1 MKKNKLYIGFCLL
14 LVVAMLSSCK
24 TKQISTTS
32 SELGVVD
39 YTVTQVLQQQP
50 QFTYVN
56 ISKMDVVANYGTQQ
70 LSFRATVKAVTDSL
84 LVFSVQ
90 PLLGVEMFRLEFTPT
105 SFRIID
111 KWNRKYTDNTYDFLR
126 YSLGVDINFN
136 AIQALLFNQL
146 FLVDGTAVSPNQF
159 VVETLPQE
167 PTRLV
172 HLGTGL
178 IQRFELVDKQMA
190 IAKSELI
197 VDKGRLTCSYANH
210 RMQNAVRFP
219 MTMNITMQFGGKVA
233 DLACETTQLEFNK
246 PFEYSTINLERYE
259 KVAFSKIIP

>member
-24 TKQISTTS
+24 TKQVTTTS
-32 SELGVVD
+32 SELSVVD
-39 YTVTQVLQQQP
+39 YTVAQVQQQQP
-50 QFTYVN
+50 QFSYLN
-56 ISKMDVVANYGTQQ
+56 ISKMDIVANYGTQQ

-111 KWNRKYTDNTYDFLR
+111 KWNRKYTDNTYDFVR
-126 YSLGVDINFN
+126 YSLGVDVNFN
-136 AIQALLFNQL
+136 VIQALFFNQL
-146 FLVDGTAVSPNQF
+146 FVVDGVVAPNQF

-190 IAKSELI
+190 IAKTELI
-197 VDKGRLTCSYANH
+197 VDKGRLTCTYANH
-210 RMQNAVRFP
+210 RMQNGVRFP
-219 MTMNITMQFGGKVA
+219 LALNITMQVGGKLA
-233 DLACETTQLEFNK
+233 DVDCQISQLEFNK
-246 PFEYSTINLERYE
+246 SFEYSTVNLERYE

>member
-24 TKQISTTS
+24 TKQITTTS
-32 SELGVVD
+32 SELSVVD
-39 YTVTQVLQQQP
+39 YTVAQVQQQQP
-50 QFTYVN
+50 QFSYLN
-56 ISKMDVVANYGTQQ
+56 ISKMDIVANYGTQQ

-126 YSLGVDINFN
+126 YSLGVDVNFN
-136 AIQALLFNQL
+136 VIQALFFNQL
-146 FLVDGTAVSPNQF
+146 FVVDGVVAPNQF

-172 HLGTGL
+172 HLATGL

-190 IAKSELI
+190 IAKTELI
-197 VDKGRLTCSYANH
+197 VDKGRLTCTYANH
-210 RMQNAVRFP
+210 RMQNGVRFP
-219 MTMNITMQFGGKVA
+219 LALNITMQVGGKLA
-233 DLACETTQLEFNK
+233 DVDCQISQLEFNK
-246 PFEYSTINLERYE
+246 SFEYSTVNLERYE

>member
-24 TKQISTTS
+24 TKQITTTS
-32 SELGVVD
+32 SELSVVD
-39 YTVTQVLQQQP
+39 YTVAQVQQQQP
-50 QFTYVN
+50 QFSYLN
-56 ISKMDVVANYGTQQ
+56 ISKMDIVANYGTQQ

-126 YSLGVDINFN
+126 YSLGVDVNFN
-136 AIQALLFNQL
+136 VIQALFFNQL
-146 FLVDGTAVSPNQF
+146 FVVDGVVAPNQF

-190 IAKSELI
+190 IAKTELI
-197 VDKGRLTCSYANH
+197 VDKGRLTCTYANH
-210 RMQNAVRFP
+210 RMQNGVRFP
-219 MTMNITMQFGGKVA
+219 LALNITMQVGGKLA
-233 DLACETTQLEFNK
+233 DLDCQISQLEFNK
-246 PFEYSTINLERYE
+246 SFEYSTVNLERYE

>member
-1 MKKNKLYIGFCLL
+1 MKKNKLFIGFCLL

-24 TKQISTTS
+24 TKQITTTS
-32 SELGVVD
+32 SESGVVD
-39 YTVTQVLQQQP
+39 YTVAQVQQQQP
-50 QFTYVN
+50 QFSYLN
-56 ISKMDVVANYGTQQ
+56 ISKMDIVANYGTQQ
-70 LSFRATVKAVTDSL
+70 LCFRATVKAVADSL

-126 YSLGVDINFN
+126 YSLGVDVNFKV
-136 AIQALLFNQL
+136 IQALFFNQL
-146 FLVDGTAVSPNQF
+146 FVVDGVVAPNQF

-172 HLGTGL
+172 HLATGL

-190 IAKSELI
+190 IAKTELI
-197 VDKGRLTCSYANH
+197 VDKGRLTCTYANH
-210 RMQNAVRFP
+210 RMQNGVRFP
-219 MTMNITMQFGGKVA
+219 LALNITMQVGGKLA
-233 DLACETTQLEFNK
+233 DVDCQISQLEFNK
-246 PFEYSTINLERYE
+246 SFEYSTVNFERYE

>member
-24 TKQISTTS
+24 TKQITTTS
-32 SELGVVD
+32 SELSVVD
-39 YTVTQVLQQQP
+39 YTVAQVQQQQP
-50 QFTYVN
+50 QFSYLN
-56 ISKMDVVANYGTQQ
+56 ISKMDIVANYGTQQ

-126 YSLGVDINFN
+126 YSLGVDVNFN
-136 AIQALLFNQL
+136 VIQALFFNQL
-146 FLVDGTAVSPNQF
+146 FVVDGVVTPNQF

-190 IAKSELI
+190 IAKTELI
-197 VDKGRLTCSYANH
+197 VDKGRLTCTYANH
-210 RMQNAVRFP
+210 RMQNGVRFP
-219 MTMNITMQFGGKVA
+219 LALNITMQVGGKLA
-233 DLACETTQLEFNK
+233 DLDCQISQLEFNK
-246 PFEYSTINLERYE
+246 SFEYSTVNLERYE

>member
-32 SELGVVD
+32 SESGVVD
-39 YTVTQVLQQQP
+39 YTVAQVQQQQP
-50 QFTYVN
+50 QFSYLN
-56 ISKMDVVANYGTQQ
+56 ISKMDIVANYGTQQ

-126 YSLGVDINFN
+126 YSLGVDVNFKV
-136 AIQALLFNQL
+136 IQALFFNQL
-146 FLVDGTAVSPNQF
+146 FVVDGVVAPNQF

-172 HLGTGL
+172 HLATGL

-190 IAKSELI
+190 IAKTELI
-197 VDKGRLTCSYANH
+197 VDKGRLTCTYANH
-210 RMQNAVRFP
+210 RMQNGVRFP
-219 MTMNITMQFGGKVA
+219 LALNITMQVGGKLA
-233 DLACETTQLEFNK
+233 DVDCQISQLEFNK
-246 PFEYSTINLERYE
+246 SFEYSTVNLERYE

>member
-32 SELGVVD
+32 SESSVVD
-39 YTVTQVLQQQP
+39 YTVAQVQQQQP
-50 QFTYVN
+50 QFSYLN
-56 ISKMDVVANYGTQQ
+56 ISKMDIVANYGTQQ

-111 KWNRKYTDNTYDFLR
+111 KWNRKYTDNTYDFVR
-126 YSLGVDINFN
+126 YSLGVDVNFN
-136 AIQALLFNQL
+136 VIQALFFNQL
-146 FLVDGTAVSPNQF
+146 FVVDGVFAPNQF

-172 HLGTGL
+172 HLATGL

-190 IAKSELI
+190 IAKTELI
-197 VDKGRLTCSYANH
+197 VDKGRLTCTYANH
-210 RMQNAVRFP
+210 RMQNGVRFP
-219 MTMNITMQFGGKVA
+219 LALNFTMQVGGKLA
-233 DLACETTQLEFNK
+233 DVDCQISQLEFNK
-246 PFEYSTINLERYE
+246 SFEYSTVNLERYE

>member
-24 TKQISTTS
+24 TKQVTTTS
-32 SELGVVD
+32 SELSVVD
-39 YTVTQVLQQQP
+39 YTVAQVQQQQP
-50 QFTYVN
+50 QFSYLN
-56 ISKMDVVANYGTQQ
+56 ISKMDIVANYGTQQ

-126 YSLGVDINFN
+126 YSLGVDVNFN
-136 AIQALLFNQL
+136 VIQALFFNQL
-146 FLVDGTAVSPNQF
+146 FVVDGVVTPNQF

-190 IAKSELI
+190 IAKTELI
-197 VDKGRLTCSYANH
+197 VDKGRLTCTYANH
-210 RMQNAVRFP
+210 RMQNGVRFP
-219 MTMNITMQFGGKVA
+219 LALNITMQVGGKLA
-233 DLACETTQLEFNK
+233 DVDCQISQLEFNK
-246 PFEYSTINLERYE
+246 SFEYSTVNLERYE

>member
-24 TKQISTTS
+24 TKQITTTS
-32 SELGVVD
+32 SELSVVD
-39 YTVTQVLQQQP
+39 YTVAQVQQQQP
-50 QFTYVN
+50 QFSYLN
-56 ISKMDVVANYGTQQ
+56 ISKMDIVANYGTQQ

-126 YSLGVDINFN
+126 YSLGVDVNFKV
-136 AIQALLFNQL
+136 IQALFFNQL
-146 FLVDGTAVSPNQF
+146 FVVDGVVTPNQF

-190 IAKSELI
+190 IAKTELI
-197 VDKGRLTCSYANH
+197 VDKGRLTCTYANH
-210 RMQNAVRFP
+210 RMQNGVRFP
-219 MTMNITMQFGGKVA
+219 LALNITMQVGGKLA
-233 DLACETTQLEFNK
+233 DVDCQISQLEFNK
-246 PFEYSTINLERYE
+246 SFEYSTVNLERYE

>member
-24 TKQISTTS
+24 TKQVTTTS
-32 SELGVVD
+32 SELSVVD
-39 YTVTQVLQQQP
+39 YTVAQVQQQQP
-50 QFTYVN
+50 QFSYLN
-56 ISKMDVVANYGTQQ
+56 ISKMDIVANYGTQQ

-126 YSLGVDINFN
+126 YSLGVDVNFN
-136 AIQALLFNQL
+136 VIQALFFNQL
-146 FLVDGTAVSPNQF
+146 FVVDGVVTPNQF

-190 IAKSELI
+190 IAKTELI
-197 VDKGRLTCSYANH
+197 VDKARLTCTYANH
-210 RMQNAVRFP
+210 RMQNGVRFP
-219 MTMNITMQFGGKVA
+219 LALNITMQVGGKLA
-233 DLACETTQLEFNK
+233 DVDCQISQLEFNK
-246 PFEYSTINLERYE
+246 SFEYSTVNLERYE

>member
-24 TKQISTTS
+24 TKQITTTS

-39 YTVTQVLQQQP
+39 YTVAQVQQQQP
-50 QFTYVN
+50 QFSYLN
-56 ISKMDVVANYGTQQ
+56 ISKMDIVANYGTQQ

-126 YSLGVDINFN
+126 YSLGVDVNFKV
-136 AIQALLFNQL
+136 IQALFFNQL
-146 FLVDGTAVSPNQF
+146 FVVDGVVAPNQF

-172 HLGTGL
+172 HLATGL

-190 IAKSELI
+190 IAKTELI
-197 VDKGRLTCSYANH
+197 VDKGRLTCTYANH
-210 RMQNAVRFP
+210 RMQNGVRFP
-219 MTMNITMQFGGKVA
+219 LALNITMQVGGKLA
-233 DLACETTQLEFNK
+233 DVDCQISQLEFNK
-246 PFEYSTINLERYE
+246 SFEYSTVNLERYE

>member
-24 TKQISTTS
+24 TKQVTTTS
-32 SELGVVD
+32 SELSVVD
-39 YTVTQVLQQQP
+39 YTVAQVQQQQP
-50 QFTYVN
+50 QFSYLN
-56 ISKMDVVANYGTQQ
+56 ISKMDIVANYGTQQ

-126 YSLGVDINFN
+126 YSLGVDVNFN
-136 AIQALLFNQL
+136 VIQALFFNQL
-146 FLVDGTAVSPNQF
+146 FVVDGVVAPNQF

-172 HLGTGL
+172 HLATGL

-190 IAKSELI
+190 IAKTELI
-197 VDKGRLTCSYANH
+197 VDKGRLTCTYANH
-210 RMQNAVRFP
+210 RMQNGVRFP
-219 MTMNITMQFGGKVA
+219 LALNITMQVGGKLA
-233 DLACETTQLEFNK
+233 DVDCQISQLEFNK
-246 PFEYSTINLERYE
+246 SFEYSTVNLERYE

>member
-32 SELGVVD
+32 SELSVVD
-39 YTVTQVLQQQP
+39 YTVAQVQQQQP
-50 QFTYVN
+50 QFSYLN
-56 ISKMDVVANYGTQQ
+56 ISKMDIVANYGTQQ

-126 YSLGVDINFN
+126 YSLGVDVNFN
-136 AIQALLFNQL
+136 VIQALFFNQL
-146 FLVDGTAVSPNQF
+146 FVVDGVVAPNQF

-190 IAKSELI
+190 IAKTELI
-197 VDKGRLTCSYANH
+197 VDKGRLTCTYANH
-210 RMQNAVRFP
+210 RMQNGVRFP
-219 MTMNITMQFGGKVA
+219 LALNITMQVGGKLA
-233 DLACETTQLEFNK
+233 DVDCQISQLEFNK
-246 PFEYSTINLERYE
+246 SFEYSTVNLERYE

>member
-1 MKKNKLYIGFCLL
+1 MKINKLYIGFCLL

-24 TKQISTTS
+24 TKQITTTS
-32 SELGVVD
+32 SELSVVD
-39 YTVTQVLQQQP
+39 YTVAQVQQQQP
-50 QFTYVN
+50 QFSYLN
-56 ISKMDVVANYGTQQ
+56 ISKMDIVANYGTQQ

-126 YSLGVDINFN
+126 YSLGVDVNFN
-136 AIQALLFNQL
+136 VIQALFFNQL
-146 FLVDGTAVSPNQF
+146 FVVDGVVAPNQF

-190 IAKSELI
+190 IAKTELI
-197 VDKGRLTCSYANH
+197 VDKGRLTCTYANH
-210 RMQNAVRFP
+210 RMQNGVRFP
-219 MTMNITMQFGGKVA
+219 LALNITMQVGGKLA
-233 DLACETTQLEFNK
+233 DVDCQISQLEFNK
-246 PFEYSTINLERYE
+246 SFEYSTVNLERYE

>member
-24 TKQISTTS
+24 TKQITTTS
-32 SELGVVD
+32 SESGVVD
-39 YTVTQVLQQQP
+39 YTVAQVQQQQP
-50 QFTYVN
+50 QFSYLN
-56 ISKMDVVANYGTQQ
+56 ISKMDIVANYGTQQ

-126 YSLGVDINFN
+126 YSLGVDVNFKV
-136 AIQALLFNQL
+136 IQALFFNQL
-146 FLVDGTAVSPNQF
+146 FVVDGVVTPNQF

-190 IAKSELI
+190 IAKTELI
-197 VDKGRLTCSYANH
+197 VDKGRLTCTYANH
-210 RMQNAVRFP
+210 RMQNGVRFP
-219 MTMNITMQFGGKVA
+219 LALNITMQVGGKLA
-233 DLACETTQLEFNK
+233 DVDCQISQLEFNK
-246 PFEYSTINLERYE
+246 SFEYSTVNLERYE

>member
-24 TKQISTTS
+24 TKQVTTTS
-32 SELGVVD
+32 SESGVVD
-39 YTVTQVLQQQP
+39 YTVAQVQQQQP
-50 QFTYVN
+50 QFSYLN
-56 ISKMDVVANYGTQQ
+56 ISKMDIVANYGTQQ

-126 YSLGVDINFN
+126 YSLGVDVNFN
-136 AIQALLFNQL
+136 VIQALFFNQL
-146 FLVDGTAVSPNQF
+146 FVVDGVVTPNQF

-190 IAKSELI
+190 IAKTELI
-197 VDKGRLTCSYANH
+197 VDKGRLTCTYANH
-210 RMQNAVRFP
+210 RMQNGVRFP
-219 MTMNITMQFGGKVA
+219 LALNITMQVGGKLA
-233 DLACETTQLEFNK
+233 DVDCQISQLEFNK
-246 PFEYSTINLERYE
+246 SFEYSTVNLERYE